1 MNYLFLYPE
10 YLLVTLESQILKGH
24 PHLDINL
31 SNPEFPQG
39 PFLNPAT
46 DLEGNITHYFRHENA
61 FLLDFQRD
69 GVFLGNFTPRDLYR
83 EMVQSMVC
91 PDVIDIIDYPVF

>member
-1 MNYLFLYPE
+1 
-10 YLLVTLESQILKGH
+10 
-24 PHLDINL
+24 
-31 SNPEFPQG
+31 
-39 PFLNPAT
+39 
-46 DLEGNITHYFRHENA
+46 
-61 FLLDFQRD
+61 LDFQRD